1 MMSASIFGRAEMP
14 YRLPIRPN
22 QRLHP
27 MALARQNRQQRTIG
41 HHLLLAAAGGKGV
54 LRFRKALPLVID
66 LVRVG
71 PRRAD
76 DDNID
81 AAFKSIRDG
90 IAEALEV
97 DDGSDAITWQTH
109 QITRSGQPPAQRY
122 LVQIVIRPRT
132 AQDDEALAAR
142 AKGIL

>member
-1 MMSASIFGRAEMP
+1 MSAPIFGRAEMP

-27 MALARQNRQQRTIG
+27 MALARQSRQQRAIG
-41 HHLLLAAAGGKGV
+41 QHLLLAAAAGKGLAR
-54 LRFRKALPLVID
+54 LRGAFPLVID

-90 IAEALEV
+90 IAEGLEV

-109 QITRSGQPPAQRY
+109 QVTRSGQPEAKRY
-122 LVQIVIRPRT
+122 LVQIVIRRRT
-132 AQDDEALAAR
+132 KQDDDALAAR